1 MQYIKLI
8 FLFFIWVSLIKN
20 AKGQDGSFDS
30 TFGVDGGLVF
40 SIADKDDFGRTLAVL
55 NDDKIVT
62 AGWYNLIDNLPI
74 NRHIYFTKHLPNGDL
89 DTTFGSNGIVNLTI
103 GSEGSSISEI
113 EVQSDGKI
121 VGFGNANG
129 NAILLRLNIDGT
141 LDSSF
146 GSNGV
151 TNMTSGASFEILDN
165 GKFIVSGGV
174 SDGFNVFFSISRY
187 FEDGTLDTS
196 FGDNG
201 TVVADISPE
210 RFDLNA
216 SIEIQEDGK
225 MVLVG
230 TTYTNATERKAIIA
244 RYLTDGTLDLT
255 FGGTG
260 FITTSVGITPGYGI
274 FSDVAIQEDG
284 KIIAAG
290 LAEQEVGGGLF
301 DTQSLLV
308 RYNQDGTL
316 DENFGTDGIILTDT
330 ATNGNSLINSIIVQP
345 DNYIVAIGSS
355 AEPPPSFQS
364 YVTCMKYNSSGI
376 LESNFGN
383 NGIFIS
389 DFLDSETNTGYD
401 LVLQATGKIVGI
413 GVTNEPS
420 SSSKDIALFRLNN
433 ELLNIRNFDIFDS
446 IVVYPNPASKKL
458 NVRLKEGVLGLS
470 LRILNTY
477 GQLLYEGAYLNEINV
492 VNFQSGTYI
501 VEIYTDK
508 GSAFKKVI
516 FD

>member
-1 MQYIKLI
+1 MQYSKLI
-8 FLFFIWVSLIKN
+8 FLFFIWIFLIKN

-30 TFGVDGGLVF
+30 TFGPGGTLVF
-40 SIADKDDFGRTLAVL
+40 SIADQDDFGRTLSVL
-55 NDDKIVT
+55 DDEKIVT

-74 NRHIYFTKHLPNGDL
+74 NRHIYFTKHLPNGDP
-89 DTTFGSNGIVNLTI
+89 DDSFGTNGVVSLTI

-129 NAILLRLNIDGT
+129 NAILLRLNPNGT

-151 TNMTSGASFEILDN
+151 TNMASGASFEILEN

-187 FEDGTLDTS
+187 HEDGTLDTS
-196 FGDNG
+196 FGDSG
-201 TVVADISPE
+201 TAVTDISPE

-216 SIEIQEDGK
+216 SIKIQEDGK

-230 TTYTNATERKAIIA
+230 TTYTNATERRAIIA

-260 FITTSVGITPGYGI
+260 FVTTSVGGSPGYGI
-274 FSDVAIQEDG
+274 FSDVAIQENG
-284 KIIAAG
+284 KIITAG
-290 LAEQEVGGGLF
+290 LAEQEIGGGLF

-308 RYNQDGTL
+308 RYNQDGTV
-316 DENFGTDGIILTDT
+316 DENFGQDGIVITDT
-330 ATNGNSLINSIIVQP
+330 ATNGNSRINSIVIQP

-355 AEPPPSFQS
+355 AEPAPSFQS
-364 YVTCMKYNSSGI
+364 YVTCMKYNSSGV
-376 LESNFGN
+376 LESNFGK
-383 NGIFIS
+383 NGIVIS
-389 DFLDSETNTGYD
+389 DLFGSETNTGFD
-401 LVLQATGKIVGI
+401 LALQSDGKIVGI

-420 SSSKDIALFRLNN
+420 SSIKDIALFRLNN
-433 ELLNIRNFDIFDS
+433 GLLNIGDFDVFDS
-446 IVVYPNPASKKL
+446 VVVYPNPADKKL
-458 NVRLKEGVLGLS
+458 NIRLREGVSGLS
-470 LRILNTY
+470 VRILNAY
-477 GQLLYEGAYLNEINV
+477 GQVFYEGGYLNEVNV
-492 VNFQSGTYI
+492 ANFQSGVYI
-501 VEIYTDK
+501 VEIYTDR
-508 GSAFKKVI
+508 GNAFKKVI
-516 FD
+516 VD